1 MDERIE
7 DEWRQRLAKFDRL
20 FNKIIA
26 KKLKSD
32 TENAL
37 LNKLEEQVRIN
48 EERLKNP
55 FYMTLKIQKEERDKF
70 IDFYQSGSLL
80 ALPQSSQVDEVAT
93 KADPI
98 PTCSDD
104 INMDLNP

>member
-1 MDERIE
+1 MDERLE
-7 DEWRQRLAKFDRL
+7 EEWRHRLAKFDRL

-26 KKLKSD
+26 KKLRVD

-55 FYMTLKIQKEERDKF
+55 FYMTLKLQKEERDKF

-80 ALPQSSQVDEVAT
+80 ALPQSAP
-93 KADPI
+93 AP
-98 PTCSDD
+98 
-104 INMDLNP
+104 

>member
-1 MDERIE
+1 MV
-7 DEWRQRLAKFDRL
+7 KFDRL

-26 KKLKSD
+26 KKLRLD

-55 FYMTLKIQKEERDKF
+55 FYMTLKLQKEERDKF

-80 ALPQSSQVDEVAT
+80 ALPQSAPANDAAI
-93 KADPI
+93 KAQAL
-98 PTCSDD
+98 PTSFDD
-104 INMDLNP
+104 VNTDLNH